1 MKPKAGFGVVL
12 IENHLGEPLSLD
24 YAVGGS
30 GNWAVPATHIFNYT
44 TPSFYGKVT
53 FNVEDGKS
61 YVSPLYLN
69 DRSED
74 YVYPM
79 EIPAGCR

>member
-1 MKPKAGFGVVL
+1 
-12 IENHLGEPLSLD
+12 
-24 YAVGGS
+24 
-30 GNWAVPATHIFNYT
+30 VPAKSGDTPGRWWSEVPVGTHVFNYT
-44 TPSFYGKVT
+44 TPSFYGKAT
-53 FNVEDGKS
+53 FHVEEGQS

-74 YVYPM
+74 YVFPM